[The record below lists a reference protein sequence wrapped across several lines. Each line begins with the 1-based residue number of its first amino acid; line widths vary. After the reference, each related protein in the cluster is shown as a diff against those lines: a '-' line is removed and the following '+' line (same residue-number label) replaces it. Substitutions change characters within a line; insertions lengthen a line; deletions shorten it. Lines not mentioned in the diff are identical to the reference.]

1 MNLSGQ
7 SVKAVADF
15 YKPRRVIVIHDD
27 LDLGFGVVKFKKG
40 GGSGGHNGLKS
51 IDSLMGSDY
60 ERIRIGIGRGG
71 FSGESAVTDHV
82 LGEFSAEEKDG
93 LEKILDYSLT
103 AAKEL
108 LKSDIETVSQ
118 KFSTKKGIL

>member
-1 MNLSGQ
+1 M
-7 SVKAVADF
+7 
-15 YKPRRVIVIHDD
+15 
-27 LDLGFGVVKFKKG
+27 DLGFGVVKFKKG

-51 IDSLMGSDY
+51 IDSLIGSDY
-60 ERIRIGIGRGG
+60 ERIRIGIGRGD
-71 FSGESAVTDHV
+71 FNGESAVTDHV